1 MENELFY
8 YMEMKNNYENLIIS
22 YKTIISNYQTL
33 IENNENFMRILHPET
48 KYMKTDNQL
57 FYQYVYEYKNIVSGL
72 ELYIN
77 ILNERI
83 RELTPIITIP
93 ENQCC
98 ICKNN

>member
-8 YMEMKNNYENLIIS
+8 YMEMKNNYESLIIS
-22 YKTIISNYQTL
+22 YKTMISNYQTL
-33 IENNENFMRILHPET
+33 IENNENFMRILQPQT

-77 ILNERI
+77 ILNGRI
-83 RELTPIITIP
+83 EELRPNDTIH
-93 ENQCC
+93 EKQCC
-98 ICKNN
+98 LCKNN

>member
-8 YMEMKNNYENLIIS
+8 YMEMKSNYENLIIS
-22 YKTIISNYQTL
+22 YKSLISNYQTL
-33 IENNENFMRILHPET
+33 IENNENFMRILQPQT

-57 FYQYVYEYKNIVSGL
+57 FYQYVYEYKSIVSGL

-83 RELTPIITIP
+83 EELNPNVSIL
-93 ENQCC
+93 EKQYCL
-98 ICKNN
+98 CKNN